1 MRAKTMFLVIF
12 LLSLLT
18 TVPPAQSQS
27 VDPKCI
33 DEVDKHCGL
42 VEPGFGRIQ
51 KCFEDNIRKFSPVCQ
66 TQLTEGKADAAAGVS
81 ESRRRKELNQPTA
94 DANTRTADA
103 DTRRV
108 DAITVTNEAIVE
120 LSDPPGLGKRTTVD
134 PNRRWGS
141 DVGVIK
147 SATAKLQH
155 ALSTAGDGNK
165 RAQHLLQ
172 LAVDY
177 GKAGEHKEARL
188 AAQGALWNLCKAA
201 NKTDAPCDTVPKYGS
216 YVAP

>member
-1 MRAKTMFLVIF
+1 MRAKTMVLVIF

-18 TVPPAQSQS
+18 TVPPAQSQG

-33 DEVDKHCGL
+33 DEVDTYCGL

-51 KCFEDNIRKFSPVCQ
+51 KCFDDNIRKFSPMCQ

-81 ESRRRKELNQPTA
+81 QSRSRKELNETA
-94 DANTRTADA
+94 DANARTADA
-103 DTRRV
+103 
-108 DAITVTNEAIVE
+108 INLTNAAIVE

-141 DVGVIK
+141 DVGVTK
-147 SATAKLQH
+147 SATAKLQQ
-155 ALSTAGDGNK
+155 ALSMPGNGDK

-188 AAQGALWNLCKAA
+188 AAQGALLNLCKAA